1 MDVSI
6 GECGLRGNERAPVS
20 YVYVTDAVRPHAI
33 AGRKQLGTRQVH
45 AVRQQHAVACA
56 NPLCQVFD
64 GKAAVLESPA
74 LSGPAPICDAC
85 IRACGGGVHRLE
97 RKRLAIE
104 IEMEVPCRTK
114 LIRSR
119 GHSRRMRISNRSLG
133 LRVKLYRPVG
143 QIGGIGLYATLRQ
156 PVIRIGNRSN
166 VQHIYGARGRE
177 QPHAKRIAIGTLPLH
192 CQSPMVADTS
202 SSGAHTLY
210 VFFFQSQPEIA
221 HTQIIKL
228 SHVLPCRMAIEKAG
242 IDIWYN
248 ARHENR
254 VHQ

>member
-6 GECGLRGNERAPVS
+6 GECGLRGHERAPVG

-33 AGRKQLGTRQVH
+33 AGRKQIGTRQVH

-74 LSGPAPICDAC
+74 LSGPAPIHVAR
-85 IRACGGGVHRLE
+85 IRAYGGGVHRLE
-97 RKRLAIE
+97 RKGLAIE

-119 GHSRRMRISNRSLG
+119 GHSRRMRIGNRSLG

-177 QPHAKRIAIGTLPLH
+177 QPHAKRIAIGTPPLH
-192 CQSPMVADTS
+192 CQS
-202 SSGAHTLY
+202 SSGYKHSPTNKICIIC
-210 VFFFQSQPEIA
+210 VFFF
-221 HTQIIKL
+221 
-228 SHVLPCRMAIEKAG
+228 
-242 IDIWYN
+242 
-248 ARHENR
+248 
-254 VHQ
+254 